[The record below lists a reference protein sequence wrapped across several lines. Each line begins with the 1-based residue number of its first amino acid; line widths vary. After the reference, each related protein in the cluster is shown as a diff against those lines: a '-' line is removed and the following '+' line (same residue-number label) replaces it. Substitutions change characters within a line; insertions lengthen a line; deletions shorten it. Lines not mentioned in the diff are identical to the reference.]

1 MTIALPGNLRDLVA
15 RAAGRPIYCTAPGG
29 VRRKLMALAIETFR
43 REVPEAEFV
52 DVLTCYGNRDDHR
65 RRWPRESARYGAVIV
80 ITSAENRDD
89 PYAAFDALAGEHAIN
104 ARVASEID
112 VFACRG
118 RPIAWQ
124 AIEFPEMF
132 WFARF
137 AIEPCEWVSTSRW
150 ARILPAADAEL
161 FHPTIQPVFGEGSGE
176 FATLFRAMAQAKR

>member
-80 ITSAENRDD
+80 ITSAENGTIPMRLSMRLRVNMRST
-89 PYAAFDALAGEHAIN
+89 LA
-104 ARVASEID
+104 S
-112 VFACRG
+112 
-118 RPIAWQ
+118 
-124 AIEFPEMF
+124 
-132 WFARF
+132 
-137 AIEPCEWVSTSRW
+137 
-150 ARILPAADAEL
+150 
-161 FHPTIQPVFGEGSGE
+161 
-176 FATLFRAMAQAKR
+176 QAKSMSSHAEAGRSHGRQ